1 MDVVVEPRPPVVSI
15 SDAATSEGGT
25 LAFVV
30 SVDKADPN
38 NPITATY
45 TISFGPAGSGN
56 ADASDL
62 AAGTPLTGQVTIA
75 AGATQAIIL
84 VPTIN
89 DFVTEPT
96 ETFNVTLSNI
106 SPNASAA
113 DSVAVGTILDK
124 GLPELSIADATTTEG
139 DPEGPKSTVTF
150 TVTRSGDNGYASSVD
165 YTVNPGSATTP
176 EDYAA
181 GPDPLSGTLTFAV
194 GETSKTI
201 TLGVTNDL
209 VPEGTEQF
217 TVALSNATNATIFN
231 AVATGTI
238 VDNDPVIAEPT
249 IIWRNGGEITIGSA
263 ETPSQ
268 FNIGTNA
275 VPSTGVSWTGAGTS
289 SNWSESGNWSPSSP
303 LSSDEAIFTGVGA
316 DRSNVV
322 DQDFTLAGLH
332 YTGEAGPAMVAAHHI
347 TDLNNGS
354 NLAITGNATVGV
366 ANPDARISLRI
377 EDRTA
382 VIAHVT
388 DLNVGINTAGTG
400 AIAGSLSITGGG
412 ILDASDASNLSIG
425 RETGAAN
432 SASTAADGRLTLAS
446 NSTLHLGT
454 ADALATLNIGWS
466 QNGNYYG
473 AGNATGVLDVLDSA
487 AVLDLH
493 LSELNVGRG
502 SRAGVGTGT
511 LQWNQSEAIAATDVY
526 FGRGYS
532 TGNLVVPTGG
542 EFYLGTEAAP
552 TRTLSIA
559 YNDASNGTATA
570 DLDFSQTNPTFTAF
584 IADDLSIG
592 RETGAANSASTAAD
606 GRLTLASNSTLH
618 LGTADALAT
627 LNIGWSQNG
636 NYYGAGNATG
646 VLDVLDS
653 AAVLD
658 LHLSE
663 LNVGRGSRAGVG
675 TGTLQWNQSEAIA
688 ATDVYFGRGYSTG
701 NLVVPTGGEF
711 YLGTE
716 AAPTRTLS
724 IAYNDASNGTAT
736 ADLDFSQTNP
746 TFTAFIADDLS
757 IGRET
762 GAANSAS
769 TAADGRLTLAS
780 NSTLHL
786 GTADALA
793 TLNIGWS
800 QNGNYYGAGNATGV
814 LDVTEGTLSAQLSE
828 LNVGVTA
835 NHGIASGEFV
845 IGNGVMLDADTANV
859 GVGSGG
865 TGTMRFVDHF
875 GGSFD
880 AGTVNLAGG
889 LFTFGAN
896 ILDVGDTGS
905 IVAHTFNV
913 IGGLLAGDTVDLDSD
928 GSGTLQ
934 FVDQFTGSFDAVTV
948 NLAGG
953 LFNFGLNTLNVG
965 GPGSIVAETLNLT
978 GGLLAGDTVDLDAG
992 GNFSFTGGRLDVDNF
1007 NGTLNEN
1014 GGTLAPGDTAV
1025 GTTAVNGDYN
1035 LAASGTLEIN
1045 IAGTA
1050 PGTGYD
1056 QLAVNGGVD
1065 LDSGGTGGGTLD
1077 LVLAFAP
1084 QLNDQFTVIENDQ
1097 SDAVAG
1103 SFFGLPNGASLQ
1115 ASFGGYTYTFS
1126 IDYAGGDGNDVQLTV
1141 SDVTAQAA
1149 PLLGAQT
1156 ASDSDSVSTAVA
1168 PVKGDPVASTV
1179 LAPPET
1185 TAVGSDASTVDDTPH
1200 GDVVGTSTGDSSNA
1214 PVIVDAGNESPS
1226 GEVGPEIIQFD
1237 DLLRTV
1243 ASDDS
1248 ISDNSMPSDSLE
1260 LANLILSASSVGD
1273 LLSSSSSD
1281 AGIDAAAHVEEDQP
1295 GDQAASAGFDDFD
1308 GSAAGSVATP
1318 LSDQLLVGL
1327 SWNSVDFAL
1336 S

>member
-1 MDVVVEPRPPVVSI
+1 M
-15 SDAATSEGGT
+15 
-25 LAFVV
+25 
-30 SVDKADPN
+30 
-38 NPITATY
+38 
-45 TISFGPAGSGN
+45 
-56 ADASDL
+56 
-62 AAGTPLTGQVTIA
+62 TIA

-412 ILDASDASNLSIG
+412 ILDASDASN
-425 RETGAAN
+425 
-432 SASTAADGRLTLAS
+432 
-446 NSTLHLGT
+446 
-454 ADALATLNIGWS
+454 
-466 QNGNYYG
+466 
-473 AGNATGVLDVLDSA
+473 
-487 AVLDLH
+487 
-493 LSELNVGRG
+493 
-502 SRAGVGTGT
+502 
-511 LQWNQSEAIAATDVY
+511 
-526 FGRGYS
+526 
-532 TGNLVVPTGG
+532 
-542 EFYLGTEAAP
+542 
-552 TRTLSIA
+552 
-559 YNDASNGTATA
+559 
-570 DLDFSQTNPTFTAF
+570 
-584 IADDLSIG
+584 LSIG